1 MAILNSSDLLVVMIS
16 KTEHL
21 FSVWL
26 SIETLISNLDIRR
39 EEVAVRCEGSVQ
51 ALRAEGHPVSLHVT
65 GGVAT
70 LLADIFVDV
79 GLQNVVP

>member
-1 MAILNSSDLLVVMIS
+1 M
-16 KTEHL
+16 
-21 FSVWL
+21 
-26 SIETLISNLDIRR
+26 
-39 EEVAVRCEGSVQ
+39 RCEGSVQ

>member
-1 MAILNSSDLLVVMIS
+1 M
-16 KTEHL
+16 
-21 FSVWL
+21 
-26 SIETLISNLDIRR
+26 RR
-39 EEVAVRCEGSVQ
+39 EGSVQ
-51 ALRAEGHPVSLHVT
+51 ALRTEGHPVSLHVT